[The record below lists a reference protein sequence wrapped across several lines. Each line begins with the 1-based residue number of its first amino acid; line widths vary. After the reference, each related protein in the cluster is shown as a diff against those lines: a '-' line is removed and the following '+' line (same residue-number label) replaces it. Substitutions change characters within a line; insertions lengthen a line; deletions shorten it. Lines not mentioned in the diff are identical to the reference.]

1 MSKKKYNELS
11 SKVVDLVG
19 SKANVISFQHCMT
32 RLRFNVKDKGLVKKE
47 EIDKIEG
54 VVGTQ
59 WSNNQLQII
68 IGQSVGDAYNQICE
82 ENGFQKAA
90 SIDEKVDT
98 VMKLTATATLASV
111 GISAIPD
118 DTATPIAEK
127 LTDFTEYFLLIL
139 CVLYAEKYLL
149 SVVGAGA
156 FKVLI
161 PLACLLFGASLFF
174 AGKKLRPLALK
185 LAALAVALYLVIPLS
200 ITVSDMIYGRLPRL
214 HRRHRGHRAGAYRGH
229 RRARRSQGRHESD
242 PGHSVPPVGDG
253 RFFEKQGRQHP
264 QPLCGDAGGAD
275 RHLVPD
281 PAAGA
286 CLLPVDHQTAAR
298 RRPVGPP
305 APPALRGRPKAGG

>member
-1 MSKKKYNELS
+1 MENTLRRILALS
-11 SKVVDLVG
+11 LLILLAVVSFVFLAD
-19 SKANVISFQHCMT
+19 KASAPETHRPTV
-32 RLRFNVKDKGLVKKE
+32 
-47 EIDKIEG
+47 
-54 VVGTQ
+54 
-59 WSNNQLQII
+59 
-68 IGQSVGDAYNQICE
+68 
-82 ENGFQKAA
+82 A

-185 LAALAVALYLVIPLS
+185 LAALAVSLYLVIPLS
-200 ITVSDMIYGRLPRL
+200 ISVSDMIYGAYRDSIDATVATAQELTEDTGELAGAKGDMNLIQGILSRLSETAASLKNKAANILSRFVETLAVLIVTSCLIPLLVLAFFLWIIKQLLGVDLSGRLPR
-214 HRRHRGHRAGAYRGH
+214 
-229 RRARRSQGRHESD
+229 
-242 PGHSVPPVGDG
+242 PP
-253 RFFEKQGRQHP
+253 F
-264 QPLCGDAGGAD
+264 AGG
-275 RHLVPD
+275 
-281 PAAGA
+281 
-286 CLLPVDHQTAAR
+286 
-298 RRPVGPP
+298 RRPGEGSDYRIQKHN
-305 APPALRGRPKAGG
+305 ARGRVRKPRPRAFL